1 MNLYLNIDDLKSKN
15 EIQLYDNIRFLYAK
29 QNTIMD
35 GDFTKI
41 LYSTDCFTMNGLY
54 LLFPAVI
61 DKRPVTKATHIN
73 HIRTLIHNNPSNIIL
88 TQDFAL
94 LETALLTLY
103 NRYHQ
108 CEKQFELSLFKQL
121 SNRHIRVYTE
131 QVDRAN
137 SPGASRRSLD
147 ASNASSASLTLKISG
162 IWESHDKVGITYK
175 IVELSSAETL

>member
-1 MNLYLNIDDLKSKN
+1 MNLYLNIDDLKSEN
-15 EIQLYDNIRFLYAK
+15 EIQLYDNVRFLYAK

-61 DKRPVTKATHIN
+61 DKRPITKPTHIN
-73 HIRTLIHNNPSNIIL
+73 HIRTLLHNNPSNIIL
-88 TQDFAL
+88 TQEFGL

-103 NRYHQ
+103 NKYHQ

-131 QVDRAN
+131 QVAN
-137 SPGASRRSLD
+137 SVGDNRRNIVD
-147 ASNASSASLTLKISG
+147 AKASLILKISG
-162 IWESHDKVGITYK
+162 IWESHEKVGITYK

>member
-1 MNLYLNIDDLKSKN
+1 MNLYLNIDDLKSEN
-15 EIQLYDNIRFLYAK
+15 EIQLYDNVRFLYAK

-61 DKRPVTKATHIN
+61 DKRPVTKPTHIN
-73 HIRTLIHNNPSNIIL
+73 HIRTLLHNNPSNIIL
-88 TQDFAL
+88 TQEFGL
-94 LETALLTLY
+94 LETTLLTLY
-103 NRYHQ
+103 NRYHR

-131 QVDRAN
+131 QVDRGN
-137 SPGASRRSLD
+137 SVGDSRRSIVD
-147 ASNASSASLTLKISG
+147 AKASLILKISG
-162 IWESHDKVGITYK
+162 IWESHEKVGITYK
-175 IVELSSAETL
+175 IVELSSAEIL

>member
-1 MNLYLNIDDLKSKN
+1 MNLYLNIDDLKSEN
-15 EIQLYDNIRFLYAK
+15 EIRLYDNIRFLYAK

-41 LYSTDCFTMNGLY
+41 LYSTECFTMNGLY
-54 LLFPAVI
+54 LLFPAII
-61 DKRPVTKATHIN
+61 DKRPITKPAHIN
-73 HIRTLIHNNPSNIIL
+73 HIRTLLHNNPSNIIL
-88 TQDFAL
+88 TQEFGL

-131 QVDRAN
+131 QVDRGN
-137 SPGASRRSLD
+137 SSGDSRRSIVD
-147 ASNASSASLTLKISG
+147 ASKASLILKISG

>member
-1 MNLYLNIDDLKSKN
+1 MNLYLNIDDLKSEN
-15 EIQLYDNIRFLYAK
+15 EIQLYDNVRFLYAK

-61 DKRPVTKATHIN
+61 DKRPVTKPAHIN
-73 HIRTLIHNNPSNIIL
+73 HIRTLLHNNQSNIIL
-88 TQDFAL
+88 TQEFGL
-94 LETALLTLY
+94 LETALLSLY
-103 NRYHQ
+103 TKYHQ

-131 QVDRAN
+131 HV
-137 SPGASRRSLD
+137 GESRRNLDTPKTSLI
-147 ASNASSASLTLKISG
+147 LKISG

-175 IVELSSAETL
+175 IVELSSVEIL